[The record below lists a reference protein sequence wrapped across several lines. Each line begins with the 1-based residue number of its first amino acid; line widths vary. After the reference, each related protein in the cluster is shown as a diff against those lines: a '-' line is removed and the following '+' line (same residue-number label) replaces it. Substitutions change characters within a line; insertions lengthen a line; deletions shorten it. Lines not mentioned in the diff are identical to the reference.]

1 MKNKDA
7 QKQEQKHY
15 SKLLTC
21 GCCGIL
27 FKTWDG
33 YEDQDQ
39 DVGFGICKECQDIAE
54 KREEEMVED
63 AINEVMPHLKP
74 ENQEKIKKM
83 SKEQKRYIVDGLIDK
98 GALKWQVGK

>member
-1 MKNKDA
+1 MPRHSRK
-7 QKQEQKHY
+7 
-15 SKLLTC
+15 
-21 GCCGIL
+21 
-27 FKTWDG
+27 
-33 YEDQDQ
+33 
-39 DVGFGICKECQDIAE
+39 
-54 KREEEMVED
+54 KRRRNGQD

>member
-1 MKNKDA
+1 MENQDK
-7 QKQEQKHY
+7 KHY

-21 GCCGIL
+21 GCCGLL

-54 KREEEMVED
+54 KREEEMV
-63 AINEVMPHLKP
+63 
-74 ENQEKIKKM
+74 KM
-83 SKEQKRYIVDGLIDK
+83 RLMK
-98 GALKWQVGK
+98 